1 MHNSFHTIV
10 STCPHYYQQQVGP
23 PSIIPSTQEKI
34 IYLSIKHRF
43 FFLSSASCIFIN
55 PSENNETHDWHT
67 PKHPSF
73 SYIRETIYPCLKD
86 FGLAPRTRPLLFFF
100 SLKKLYLE
108 KKKKKRKIVLGDQ
121 NTCQTDL
128 SLLFLEM
135 GTLSLAGPLLIC
147 ICFDQWVLSFFF
159 IICLIL
165 EIFIHYWFIDWMF
178 YFSLHKKKSNVF
190 RVVLTSLIYILTS
203 IFFL

>member
-1 MHNSFHTIV
+1 MHNSSYTIV
-10 STCPHYYQQQVGP
+10 STCPHFYQQQVGP
-23 PSIIPSTQEKI
+23 TIIPSSQEKNNI
-34 IYLSIKHRF
+34 LINQTP

-86 FGLAPRTRPLLFFF
+86 FGLAPRTRPLLFF
-100 SLKKLYLE
+100 SLKKALSG
-108 KKKKKRKIVLGDQ
+108 KKKEKRKIVLGDQ

-128 SLLFLEM
+128 SLLFLEI

-147 ICFDQWVLSFFF
+147 ICFDQWILSFFF
-159 IICLIL
+159 L
-165 EIFIHYWFIDWMF
+165 F
-178 YFSLHKKKSNVF
+178 V
-190 RVVLTSLIYILTS
+190 
-203 IFFL
+203 